1 MEKGRMEI
9 KTICLDLMKKY
20 QGLLKK
26 LKPSRERVPGFL
38 EIDDRHHTPQY
49 YHCKTEKG
57 GKQRQRKYLGTA
69 EWNSVKKLAQQ
80 SYDRKI
86 AGLLGRRLQQLQEW
100 NLDFSDDEIDAVYE
114 TMKPSR
120 RELVTPIAPT
130 KRQKLEDWLSQ
141 PFTPLYF
148 SSDATS
154 YGSKNGERVRSKSEK
169 ILADLFYDRKI
180 VYKYECP
187 LYIENQVYY
196 PDFTFYDAMHEKEIY
211 WEHFGMMGD
220 PDYSNHALKKLQFY
234 ETHGICIGD
243 NLIVT
248 FESDTC
254 SLAFEV
260 AEMRIDLYLQHSSLY

>member
-1 MEKGRMEI
+1 MEI
-9 KTICLDLMKKY
+9 KTLCLDLMKKY

-69 EWNSVKKLAQQ
+69 EWSSAKKLAQQ

-120 RELVTPIAPT
+120 RELVMPIAPT
-130 KRQKLEDWLSQ
+130 NRQKLEDWLSQ

-148 SSDATS
+148 SADATS
-154 YGSKNGERVRSKSEK
+154 
-169 ILADLFYDRKI
+169 
-180 VYKYECP
+180 
-187 LYIENQVYY
+187 
-196 PDFTFYDAMHEKEIY
+196 
-211 WEHFGMMGD
+211 
-220 PDYSNHALKKLQFY
+220 
-234 ETHGICIGD
+234 
-243 NLIVT
+243 
-248 FESDTC
+248 
-254 SLAFEV
+254 
-260 AEMRIDLYLQHSSLY
+260 